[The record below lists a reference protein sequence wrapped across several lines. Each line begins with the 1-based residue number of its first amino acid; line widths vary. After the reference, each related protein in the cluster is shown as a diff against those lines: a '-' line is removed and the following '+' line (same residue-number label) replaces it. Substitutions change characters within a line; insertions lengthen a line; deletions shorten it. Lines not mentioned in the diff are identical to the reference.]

1 MAVVTLKEFSP
12 NLAKPYNQK
21 GSLHAFWMVF
31 KSKWTII
38 SRYKGFLVFEMIF
51 PTIFAALPIIM
62 GIAFAGSIDA
72 ARANFMLQTGTENFV
87 SYMVIGSGIYFIVNT
102 ALWNFGMQLR
112 WDQQSGVLE
121 SYYLTTT
128 PVPVYLMASGLYAL
142 TRSSISFVI
151 GFLIACAVFQ
161 VNPTEGD
168 LLFAILFLLIGIL
181 PVYGLA
187 FIFGA
192 IILRYKQANTIM
204 GITQWLV
211 SLFMGIFFPITMLPW
226 ILRKMAYGFP
236 PSWVTTDVRASLLG
250 LEYYLGSW
258 WADLSM
264 LAFFGILF
272 PIFGYYFYHK
282 IETGSKKNAG
292 LGQF

>member
-12 NLAKPYNQK
+12 NLVNTYSQK
-21 GSLHAFWMVF
+21 GALHAFWIIF

-38 SRYKGFLVFEMIF
+38 SRYKGFLIFEMIF
-51 PTIFAALPIIM
+51 PTIFAAIPIIM

-72 ARANFMLQTGTENFV
+72 ARGNFMLQTGTRNFV

-128 PVPVYLMASGLYAL
+128 PVPIYLLACGLYAL

-151 GFLIACAVFQ
+151 GFMIACAIFQ
-161 VNPTEGD
+161 VDPTEGD
-168 LLFAILFLLIGIL
+168 LLFAILFLIVGIL
-181 PVYGLA
+181 PIYGLS
-187 FIFGA
+187 FVFGA
-192 IILRYKQANTIM
+192 IILRYKQA
-204 GITQWLV
+204 
-211 SLFMGIFFPITMLPW
+211 W

-264 LAFFGILF
+264 LAFFGIIF
-272 PIFGYYFYHK
+272 PIFGYYFYNK
-282 IETGSKKNAG
+282 IETASKKNAG